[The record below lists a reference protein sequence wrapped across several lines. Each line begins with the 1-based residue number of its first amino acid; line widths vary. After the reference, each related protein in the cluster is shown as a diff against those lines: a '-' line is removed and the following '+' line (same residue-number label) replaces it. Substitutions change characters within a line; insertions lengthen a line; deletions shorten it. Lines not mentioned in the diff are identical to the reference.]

1 MPTIF
6 LRCWTLFRVSFF
18 LTILASHFTSS
29 SRRKSLWIL
38 LAAIFISLLGHFIIF
53 FGIPFLTFGNA
64 PPISEDLII
73 KTELKVEPPKK
84 IQLSNATKKKSEP
97 KKSNAVSADP
107 LPDSASG
114 DGEGKQ
120 GALGNQSGQAFR
132 MPESGAYY
140 FDAYLDGQILQ
151 TAKLDWI
158 TEGNQY
164 RLYINIPYAVVGPFV
179 FESRGSVD
187 AYGIAPSIYW
197 TQRGDKP
204 PKYSRF
210 DRDGSG
216 GGKMYFSQKPEYT
229 PDIMPGTQDRFSLM
243 FQLASLLNG
252 SDKID
257 EAGSIRSIPVVD
269 YDTLEM
275 WQFKSYGESE
285 SEDIPSLGK
294 SVNRHYA
301 LMQRESSPY
310 KRQVDIWL
318 ARDLDW
324 LPGRMRS
331 LESNGRVLELVF
343 KQRAPIDSSKFIN

>member
-1 MPTIF
+1 LGNLIQ
-6 LRCWTLFRVSFF
+6 
-18 LTILASHFTSS
+18 II
-29 SRRKSLWIL
+29 RRRSLWIL
-38 LAAIFISLLGHFIIF
+38 IAAIFLSILGHLILF
-53 FGIPFLTFGNA
+53 FGIPFFPFGSA

-73 KTELKVEPPKK
+73 KTELRAEPPRK
-84 IQLSNATKKKSEP
+84 INLTSAPKKKSPP
-97 KKSNAVSADP
+97 KKSNAVAADS
-107 LPDSASG
+107 LPDA
-114 DGEGKQ
+114 GKEEQ

-132 MPESGAYY
+132 LPESGTYY
-140 FDAYLDGQILQ
+140 FDAYVDGQLYQ
-151 TAKLDWI
+151 TAQLDWI
-158 TEGNQY
+158 TEGNNY

-197 TQRGDKP
+197 TQRGTKP
-204 PKYSRF
+204 PRYSRF
-210 DRDGSG
+210 DRDQNGV
-216 GGKMYFSQKPEYT
+216 GKMYFSEKPDYA
-229 PDIMPGTQDRFSLM
+229 PDLMPGTQDRFSLL

-257 EAGSIRSIPVVD
+257 EAGSMRALPVVD

-275 WQFKSYGESE
+275 WQFKSYGEVE
-285 SEDIPSLGK
+285 SDDIPTLGK

-343 KQRAPIDSSKFIN
+343 KQKAPIDKSKLVN